1 MMQRSLFT
9 SFALLTAVQI
19 ANMVHGEFIRAP
31 KEYHPRSKPNPDQ
44 RRHLET
50 SDELREI
57 CSTPVNRLKTSGF
70 DFNEYLAKADSN
82 PDLTYTDDTF
92 EWPTALHRPELR
104 LVSGQ
109 VSLANDAEE
118 LDWLR
123 IKDAYS
129 NSEYSMFGPDD
140 EAYYEQ
146 ALQGEL
152 GNCWLVVAAA
162 SIAEEPDRI
171 HDIVEIDVKNSVG
184 IYATSMYLLGMP
196 ITVIVDD
203 YLPIEPMDNSQLR
216 YAQVPEDGAL
226 WGPILEKT
234 FAKYLGNYEAIDA
247 GVASHGIE
255 ALLGSPFINLEHA

>member
-1 MMQRSLFT
+1 
-9 SFALLTAVQI
+9 
-19 ANMVHGEFIRAP
+19 
-31 KEYHPRSKPNPDQ
+31 
-44 RRHLET
+44 
-50 SDELREI
+50 
-57 CSTPVNRLKTSGF
+57 
-70 DFNEYLAKADSN
+70 
-82 PDLTYTDDTF
+82 
-92 EWPTALHRPELR
+92 
-104 LVSGQ
+104 
-109 VSLANDAEE
+109 
-118 LDWLR
+118 
-123 IKDAYS
+123 
-129 NSEYSMFGPDD
+129 MFGPDD
-140 EAYYEQ
+140 EAKYEQ

-162 SIAEEPDRI
+162 SIAEDPDRI

-203 YLPIEPMDNSQLR
+203 YLPIEPMDNSQTR

-255 ALLGSPFINLEHA
+255 ALLGSPYNNWTHAELLDEGRTEELWDAMVAADNSNKMISCGSYTGTGSD